1 LVQPRPL
8 DDEQPFDVAMSAITQ
23 ANQPFDPL
31 IRRRCD
37 IETHDRQYRIGPR
50 SLSSMEL
57 VVLGTYNTLTEANL
71 VKARLESEGIEA
83 VVQSDDVGSMT
94 PTLITVRGV
103 QVLVRSEDRADAMES
118 LERMLGSGDE
128 A

>member
-1 LVQPRPL
+1 M
-8 DDEQPFDVAMSAITQ
+8 D
-23 ANQPFDPL
+23 
-31 IRRRCD
+31 
-37 IETHDRQYRIGPR
+37 
-50 SLSSMEL
+50 L

-71 VKARLESEGIEA
+71 VKARLESDGIEA
-83 VVQSDDVGSMT
+83 MVQSDDVGSMT

-103 QVLVRSEDRADAMES
+103 QVLVRSVDRAAALES